1 MSLKELTWEHH
12 KRAERQDFVKVLM
25 SGEIDPRLYA
35 TFLYNQHPMYNLL
48 EVLAMNHGL
57 MNDIGEV
64 RRAPTILEDYNELW
78 EDKENTPEL
87 LPVTKEYMD
96 HLMSIKD
103 EPNKLMAH
111 IYVRH
116 MGELSGGQ
124 MIKRKI
130 PGEGRFYQFEN
141 ANELKEK
148 IRAKIDDSMADE
160 AKLVFD
166 FATQTFKELMEVK
179 FND

>member
-87 LPVTKEYMD
+87 LPVTKKYMD

>member
-25 SGEIDPRLYA
+25 SGQIDPRLYA

>member
-87 LPVTKEYMD
+87 LPVSKEYMD

-103 EPNKLMAH
+103 EPNKLMA
-111 IYVRH
+111 
-116 MGELSGGQ
+116 
-124 MIKRKI
+124 
-130 PGEGRFYQFEN
+130 P
-141 ANELKEK
+141 
-148 IRAKIDDSMADE
+148 SM
-160 AKLVFD
+160 
-166 FATQTFKELMEVK
+166 
-179 FND
+179 

>member
-1 MSLKELTWEHH
+1 
-12 KRAERQDFVKVLM
+12 
-25 SGEIDPRLYA
+25 
-35 TFLYNQHPMYNLL
+35 MYNLL

-130 PGEGRFYQFEN
+130 PGEGLSIN
-141 ANELKEK
+141 LK
-148 IRAKIDDSMADE
+148 M
-160 AKLVFD
+160 
-166 FATQTFKELMEVK
+166 QT
-179 FND
+179 N

>member
-141 ANELKEK
+141 AKELKEK
-148 IRAKIDDSMADE
+148 IRSMIDDSMADE

>member
-96 HLMSIKD
+96 HMMSIKD

>member
-87 LPVTKEYMD
+87 LPVTKD
-96 HLMSIKD
+96 HASFFSFFDIT
-103 EPNKLMAH
+103 
-111 IYVRH
+111 
-116 MGELSGGQ
+116 
-124 MIKRKI
+124 
-130 PGEGRFYQFEN
+130 
-141 ANELKEK
+141 EK
-148 IRAKIDDSMADE
+148 IAIVVGLFIYAGVEVIASGMEDGFAERLGVATLGFFFVVGLLLLRRLSKLKALEPTVEDTKLIDG
-160 AKLVFD
+160 
-166 FATQTFKELMEVK
+166 
-179 FND
+179 

>member
-57 MNDIGEV
+57 FNDIGEV

-78 EDKENTPEL
+78 KDKENTPEL

-148 IRAKIDDSMADE
+148 IRSMIDDSMADE

>member
-124 MIKRKI
+124 MINRKI
-130 PGEGRFYQFEN
+130 PGEGRFYEFEN

>member
-64 RRAPTILEDYNELW
+64 RRAPTILEYYNELW

>member
-1 MSLKELTWEHH
+1 
-12 KRAERQDFVKVLM
+12 
-25 SGEIDPRLYA
+25 
-35 TFLYNQHPMYNLL
+35 MYNLL

-130 PGEGRFYQFEN
+130 QVKVVSIN
-141 ANELKEK
+141 LK
-148 IRAKIDDSMADE
+148 M
-160 AKLVFD
+160 
-166 FATQTFKELMEVK
+166 QT
-179 FND
+179 N

>member
-57 MNDIGEV
+57 FNDIGEV

>member
-148 IRAKIDDSMADE
+148 IRSMTDDSMADE